1 MSGPGA
7 GRVSRRGLLGGATA
21 ALLAG
26 GLAGCGGR
34 GSTEPWH
41 HGRLYLATGNTT
53 GVFYQIGGG
62 YADII
67 TAHLPGYEA
76 TAEPTSAAVDNIRRL
91 VRGDADL
98 AFTFA
103 DAAADA
109 VSGRAPFPTRQPV
122 TALARIYDS
131 YTHVIARTGTG
142 IRVVADLRGRRVST
156 GSPGSG
162 SELVALRVL
171 TAAGLDPDRDLQ
183 RQAISLPETVKA
195 MRNGTI
201 DAMFWT
207 GGLPAIGIS
216 GLIQTVPDRLVFIP
230 VVALLPNLRKA
241 YGDAY
246 TAATIRRDVYGQA
259 ADVATIAVGGMVLV
273 RPDLPEELAYQ
284 LTRLLFDY
292 QGELADAHPEGRN
305 FSRDTAVRTE
315 PVPLHPGAGRYYR
328 LSPTRGG

>member
-1 MSGPGA
+1 MSGPGT
-7 GRVSRRGLLGGATA
+7 RRLSRRGLLGGAA
-21 ALLAG
+21 ATLLT
-26 GLAGCGGR
+26 GCGAAQPGAD
-34 GSTEPWH
+34 PWH
-41 HGRLYLATGNTT
+41 HGRLYVATGNTT

-91 VRGDADL
+91 VRGDADI

-109 VSGRAPFPTRQPV
+109 VLGRAPFPERQPV
-122 TALARIYDS
+122 TALARIYHS

-142 IRVVADLRGRRVST
+142 VRTVADLRGHRVST

-162 SELVALRVL
+162 SELVAVRVL

-195 MRNGTI
+195 MRAGTI

-216 GLIQTVPDRLVFIP
+216 DLVRTAPDGLVFLP
-230 VVALLPNLRKA
+230 VVALLPSLRKE

-246 TAATIRRDVYGQA
+246 TPATIGRDVYGQP
-259 ADVATIAVGGMVLV
+259 ADVPTIAVGGMVLV
-273 RPDLPEELAYQ
+273 QPDLPDELAYQ

-292 QGELADAHPEGRN
+292 QSELAEAHPEGRN
-305 FSRDTAVRTE
+305 FTRDTAVRTD
-315 PVPLHPGAGRYYR
+315 PVPLHPGARRYYR
-328 LSPTRGG
+328 RSGLLVG